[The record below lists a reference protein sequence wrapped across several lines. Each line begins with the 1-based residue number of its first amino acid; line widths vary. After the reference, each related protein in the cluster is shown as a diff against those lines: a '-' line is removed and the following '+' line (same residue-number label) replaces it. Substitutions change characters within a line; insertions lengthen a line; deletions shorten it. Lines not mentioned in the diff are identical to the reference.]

1 MPAYRAIWSTVA
13 GVAVLTG
20 VVLALATTPLFI
32 SILLFV
38 AVGTCAGTLSGNLR
52 LLESDIPAA
61 PCTLAR
67 TVVTDA
73 VIAGAAG
80 LACYGFGSATGV
92 ALVAVM
98 TGLTITSP
106 WTILLFRGQLGSP
119 PTKGHSRSAT
129 DHVSRPLTSWS
140 DGELYSV
147 WCATDNEVLRATKS
161 DRTAT
166 AARARDHLLA
176 EIERRY
182 PTQTAA
188 WLTSQAALSGAPP
201 RFLLTADGP

>member
-20 VVLALATTPLFI
+20 VVLALATAPMFI

-52 LLESDIPAA
+52 LLESNTPAA
-61 PCTLAR
+61 PGSFAR
-67 TVVTDA
+67 TVVTEA

-80 LACYGFGSATGV
+80 LACYGFGSAAGV

-98 TGLTITSP
+98 TGLAITSP
-106 WTILLFRGQLGSP
+106 WTILLVRGRLGSP
-119 PTKGHSRSAT
+119 TTEGRSRSAT
-129 DHVSRPLTSWS
+129 ERIDRPLTSWS
-140 DGELYSV
+140 DSELYSV

-188 WLTSQAALSGAPP
+188 WLTSHAALNGAPP
-201 RFLLTADGP
+201 RFLLTAEGP